1 MEEYSLETANRLK
14 KLRNILKLSVD
25 KMAEELDTNNYKIR
39 DCENKKQK
47 ISNDLLEKIGIVYN
61 VNLNWLITGKGE
73 MFIKENKE
81 INYKEENIEIIKN
94 LSESENKKI
103 YHMIKSIIE
112 K

>member
-1 MEEYSLETANRLK
+1 METANRLK

-25 KMAEELDTNNYKIR
+25 KMAEELKTNNYKIR

-47 ISNDLLEKIGIVYN
+47 ISNDLLEKIGIIYN

-73 MFIKENKE
+73 IFIVEEKKLD
-81 INYKEENIEIIKN
+81 YKEENIKMINEADN
-94 LSESENKKI
+94 LENKKI